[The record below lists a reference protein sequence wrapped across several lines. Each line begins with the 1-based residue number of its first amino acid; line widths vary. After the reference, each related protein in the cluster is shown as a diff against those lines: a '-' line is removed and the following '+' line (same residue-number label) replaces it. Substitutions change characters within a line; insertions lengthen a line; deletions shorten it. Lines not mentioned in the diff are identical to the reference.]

1 MDLVKKKSIAI
12 RPETYARL
20 TRLAAELKLTRLDG
34 GMVSLDM
41 AVGVLLD
48 KWEKWNERAIE
59 PVSLQAYAANAEAND
74 PKYKTGWDGIDP
86 DKFLHENGFRGYDE
100 PENKTK

>member
-20 TRLAAELKLTRLDG
+20 TRLAAELKLQREDG

-48 KWEKWNERAIE
+48 TYEERRVKVASAESYEINETE
-59 PVSLQAYAANAEAND
+59 
-74 PKYKTGWDGIDP
+74 
-86 DKFLHENGFRGYDE
+86 
-100 PENKTK
+100 

>member
-20 TRLAAELKLTRLDG
+20 TRLAAELKLQRLDG

-48 KWEKWNERAIE
+48 FHKKWNERATQ
-59 PVSLQAYAANAEAND
+59 PVSMHAYAENAEAND
-74 PKYKTGWDGIDP
+74 PQY
-86 DKFLHENGFRGYDE
+86 LE
-100 PENKTK
+100 PENETE

>member
-20 TRLAAELKLTRLDG
+20 TRLAAELKLKREDG

-41 AVGVLLD
+41 AVVVLLD
-48 KWEKWNERAIE
+48 GWKELERIATSNDI
-59 PVSLQAYAANAEAND
+59 PVITSENIVD
-74 PKYKTGWDGIDP
+74 SGRVVTG
-86 DKFLHENGFRGYDE
+86 FLEQYFGDENLGL
-100 PENKTK
+100 

>member
-1 MDLVKKKSIAI
+1 MADLIKKKSIAI

-20 TRLAAELKLTRLDG
+20 TRLAAELKLQREDG

-48 KWEKWNERAIE
+48 TYEEQRVKVASAESYEINETE
-59 PVSLQAYAANAEAND
+59 
-74 PKYKTGWDGIDP
+74 
-86 DKFLHENGFRGYDE
+86 
-100 PENKTK
+100 

>member
-48 KWEKWNERAIE
+48 H
-59 PVSLQAYAANAEAND
+59 YARVQVQGNVITIV
-74 PKYKTGWDGIDP
+74 PTKT
-86 DKFLHENGFRGYDE
+86 ETE
-100 PENKTK
+100 